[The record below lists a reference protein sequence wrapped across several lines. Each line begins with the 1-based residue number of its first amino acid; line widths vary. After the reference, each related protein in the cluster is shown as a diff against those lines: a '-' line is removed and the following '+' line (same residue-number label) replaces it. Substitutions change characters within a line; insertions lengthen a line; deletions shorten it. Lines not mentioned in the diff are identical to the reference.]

1 MRALPPLP
9 EICGSGVPPIVP
21 RTETNVN
28 ACGQKV
34 LAPVYKAGTHFRRF
48 CPPLRRERPRRE
60 TGRPVPKNR
69 AIPANL
75 YRLHKDEALALE
87 EMTRKRQ
94 KKCRFRHRDSSLLYT
109 RKNLPRPPGPVPA
122 ALRPAWYGVF
132 SKSNK
137 KLPEKLDANSKMFPT
152 QRHKTV
158 I

>member
-34 LAPVYKAGTHFRRF
+34 PAPVYKAGTHFRRF

-94 KKCRFRHRDSSLLYT
+94 KSADSGIEIPACCIQERTSPARSGRCLRRYARRGAAFFPNRTKNCLKNWMQILKCFLHSGT
-109 RKNLPRPPGPVPA
+109 
-122 ALRPAWYGVF
+122 
-132 SKSNK
+132 
-137 KLPEKLDANSKMFPT
+137 KL
-152 QRHKTV
+152 
-158 I
+158 